1 MRTTKR
7 FFDLEEVR
15 SLPIKEVCAAFG
27 IRVERSDFIK
37 LRPEEKTAST
47 KLYLNKGTGYD
58 RFYDFGSHIG
68 GDCIQL
74 IEQYHQCSWQD
85 ALEDVADA
93 FGIQPVNNF
102 EYEQRGVLT
111 DRQWLK
117 LGVYGDSVSK
127 NLDFDMERF
136 SVESA
141 AKYAEKYRMP
151 VNILRAENPKFYIAA
166 ILRNRAFPHVYNL
179 RNCYYMHIYSE
190 QDLQKHVAGCVDR
203 KFLSD
208 ERKKEF
214 ETLVHELESAEKLLK
229 LALRGTDVRF
239 TFRGYNLEKDWDDIL
254 HGKISFE
261 IGSENNFDIKKH
273 AQKHGC
279 ELLYAT
285 ISENDYFKL
294 APSEPE
300 MPHAAFLRGD
310 TVKLV
315 YTSDRADQV
324 EKMFCLRK
332 EPTPQELDGGNKVQS
347 LDTKIAEAQEKK
359 SDVSAEDK
367 NTMPQR

>member
-7 FFDLEEVR
+7 FFDKEEVR
-15 SLPIKEVCAAFG
+15 SLPIKEVCAVFG
-27 IRVERSDFIK
+27 IPVERGDFIK
-37 LRPEEKTAST
+37 LRPDEKTAST
-47 KLYLNKGTGYD
+47 KLYLNKGAGHD

-74 IEQYHQCSWQD
+74 IQEYRQCSWQD

-111 DRQWLK
+111 DRQWGK

-127 NLDFDMERF
+127 NLDFDLERF

-151 VNILRAENPKFYIAA
+151 VNVLREENPKFYITA

-179 RNCYYMHIYSE
+179 RNYYYMQIYSE
-190 QDLQKHVAGCVDR
+190 QTLQKDVAGHADR

-208 ERKKEF
+208 DRINELNR
-214 ETLVHELESAEKLLK
+214 TVQELESVEKLLRM
-229 LALRGTDVRF
+229 ALRGTDVRF

-254 HGKISFE
+254 QAKISFE
-261 IGSENNFDIKKH
+261 IGPQNNYDIKKY

-285 ISENDYFKL
+285 LSDSDYFTR
-294 APSEPE
+294 ASSDSEV
-300 MPHAAFLRGD
+300 PHAAFIRGNS
-310 TVKLV
+310 VKLV
-315 YTSDRADQV
+315 YASDAADQI
-324 EKMFCLRK
+324 EEMFGLQK
-332 EPTPQELDGGNKVQS
+332 GALTQESRGENNVKGLDE
-347 LDTKIAEAQEKK
+347 KIAKAQEKK
-359 SDVSAEDK
+359 SDVPTEDK
-367 NTMPQR
+367 PMIPSR